1 MILIDSIYKK
11 DKNYTPQVFL
21 EKYRHIVR
29 KKRSHFVTE
38 GIQIYSDDSDDS
50 DDK

>member
-1 MILIDSIYKK
+1 MILIDSIYIK
-11 DKNYTPQVFL
+11 DKNYTPHMFL
-21 EKYRHIVR
+21 EKYRHIV
-29 KKRSHFVTE
+29 KKRSHFITE